1 MFLLTERLIH
11 AKRFSSV
18 AKVGLELV
26 VIPRP
31 QPASS
36 GITDTSHH
44 ICGFASLE
52 ADFDV
57 SELCIGSSCFSMNS
71 VWRVHS
77 RTFILKYIKTKS
89 QSIKTGSCFYT
100 CKKHASCIPTNTH
113 PGHCNKREALPLL
126 FIHCKRKGCLDYR
139 DQGTAMV
146 SNPRVLDIVIP
157 IVNWKGF
164 ISALETGLWGIF
176 RGIGFPGAG
185 VASGCMHL
193 MGVWGSNWDS
203 LQDWCTLW
211 TAKPARHPLCTLIVL
226 SKSILCFSELRL
238 KLSPPL
244 FFALLSP
251 LLTPSSIV
259 FVLWSSCCLLLW
271 ISFHHSLHGGPYA
284 CPSCFLT
291 PILSFICW
299 RSKLFALYNTYILA
313 FDIIPTL

>member
-57 SELCIGSSCFSMNS
+57 SELCIGSSCFSMYS

-77 RTFILKYIKTKS
+77 GTFILKYIKTKS

-146 SNPRVLDIVIP
+146 SNPRVLDIVVVDTDCQLEGIYKCSGNWSMRDIQRHRIP
-157 IVNWKGF
+157 WSWSCKWLYAPDGGVGIELGF
-164 ISALETGLWGIF
+164 SARL
-176 RGIGFPGAG
+176 
-185 VASGCMHL
+185 VY
-193 MGVWGSNWDS
+193 
-203 LQDWCTLW
+203 TLN
-211 TAKPARHPLCTLIVL
+211 C
-226 SKSILCFSELRL
+226 
-238 KLSPPL
+238 
-244 FFALLSP
+244 
-251 LLTPSSIV
+251 
-259 FVLWSSCCLLLW
+259 
-271 ISFHHSLHGGPYA
+271 
-284 CPSCFLT
+284 
-291 PILSFICW
+291 
-299 RSKLFALYNTYILA
+299 
-313 FDIIPTL
+313 